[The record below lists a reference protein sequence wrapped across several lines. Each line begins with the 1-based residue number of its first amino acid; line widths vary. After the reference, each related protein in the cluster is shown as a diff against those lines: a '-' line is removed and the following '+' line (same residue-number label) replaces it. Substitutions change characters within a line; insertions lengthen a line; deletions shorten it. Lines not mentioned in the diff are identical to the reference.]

1 MIRLQSSR
9 KPGYRYRLT
18 HCGDIYF
25 SKDDNTL
32 YFVSDD
38 GDDVAIHFRAGK
50 IELSP
55 GLPELFEQHVTEHLN
70 RYYVPLNY
78 FYITSLEISKYIN
91 GGK

>member
-9 KPGYRYRLT
+9 KPGHRFRLT

-25 SKDDNTL
+25 SKEDNKL
-32 YFVSDD
+32 YFVSDK
-38 GDDVAIHFRAGK
+38 GDDVEIRFRGGR

-55 GLPELFEQHVTEHLN
+55 GLPEFFEQQVTEHLN

-78 FYITSLEISKYIN
+78 FYITSLEVSKLIN